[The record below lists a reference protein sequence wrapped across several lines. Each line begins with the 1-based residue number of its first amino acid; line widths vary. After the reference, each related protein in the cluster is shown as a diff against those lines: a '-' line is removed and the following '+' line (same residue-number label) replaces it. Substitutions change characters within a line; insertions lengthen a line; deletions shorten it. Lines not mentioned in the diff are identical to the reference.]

1 MYDMSMFAKE
11 RRLFHCDNLSISEIP
26 RRTSLS
32 RNTIKAWLKE
42 TRPDNYT
49 YPKRPK
55 INGKLTPFAPTLLLA
70 LDADSLRPKRDRR
83 TALMLFEAIKKDGYT
98 GGYSILTDY
107 SRFAHF
113 TGHFSRLPSECLVDY
128 GRETK

>member
-1 MYDMSMFAKE
+1 MYTMSMFAKV
-11 RRLFHCDNLSISEIP
+11 RRLFHRDKLSISEIQ

-55 INGKLTPFAPTLLLA
+55 IDGKLTPFLHLPCYWLW
-70 LDADSLRPKRDRR
+70 
-83 TALMLFEAIKKDGYT
+83 MLIHGAQNGIGVP
-98 GGYSILTDY
+98 
-107 SRFAHF
+107 H
-113 TGHFSRLPSECLVDY
+113 
-128 GRETK
+128 